1 MHNVQSLRHDE
12 SVDQSNESTFGSA
25 TSAIKKLELT
35 PLLIHGQAV
44 AASNQ
49 ATFERISPIDGQVA
63 SIAAAATLEDVDR
76 AIESAAQAFQVWSKL
91 SPTERRLRLLKAADL
106 MDQKTEQFIQIG
118 MRETGSTATWY
129 GFNVHLAANM
139 LREAAAMTT
148 QMDGSLIPSDVPG
161 NMAMGIRVPCGVV
174 VGIAPWNAP
183 IILPTRALAM
193 PLACGNTVVLK
204 ASEACPATQR
214 LIGQVLHE
222 AGLGDGVVNVITHAA
237 EDAPQIVERLISHP
251 AVKRINFTGSTKVG
265 KIIAETA
272 SKYLKPV
279 LLELGGKAPVVV
291 LNEADVDEAVNAV
304 AFGAFFNQGQICMS
318 TERVLV
324 QEGIADQFIQKLIEK
339 TRTIRAGNPSTQQYA
354 LGVLES
360 ARAAQRIQHLLEDA
374 QSKGADLPLGIH
386 IEATTMQPTL
396 VLNIQPDMALYREES
411 FGPVCTVQRFG
422 SLEEGVALA
431 NDSEYGLSAAVF
443 SQNIAQALDV
453 AKQIDSGI
461 CHINGATV
469 HDEAQMPFGGTKASG
484 YGRFGSKASIAE
496 FTELRW
502 ITIQTQPRHY
512 PI

>member
-1 MHNVQSLRHDE
+1 MQHVQLLIDGQ
-12 SVDQSNESTFGSA
+12 SVD
-25 TSAIKKLELT
+25 
-35 PLLIHGQAV
+35 
-44 AASNQ
+44 AANQ
-49 ATFERISPIDGQVA
+49 ATFERISPIDGHVA
-63 SIAAAATLEDVDR
+63 SVAAAATLEDVDR
-76 AIESAAQAFQVWSKL
+76 ALESASRAFQIWSKV

-106 MDQKTEQFIQIG
+106 MDQNTEKFIEIG
-118 MRETGSTATWY
+118 MLETGSTATWY

-148 QMDGSLIPSDVPG
+148 QIDGSLIPSDVPG
-161 NMAMGIRVPCGVV
+161 NLAMGIRVPCGVV

-183 IILPTRALAM
+183 VILPTRALAM

-204 ASEACPATQR
+204 ASEACPATHR
-214 LIGQVLHE
+214 LIGAILNE
-222 AGLGDGVVNVITHAA
+222 AGLGEGVVNVITHAPQ
-237 EDAPQIVERLISHP
+237 DAPQVVERLIKHP

-272 SKYLKPV
+272 AKHLKPV
-279 LLELGGKAPVVV
+279 LLELGGKAPVVI
-291 LNEADVDEAVNAV
+291 LNDADLDEAVNAV

-324 QEGIADQFIQKLIEK
+324 QDGIADRFIEKLIQKTASLK
-339 TRTIRAGNPSTQQYA
+339 AGNPTQQYSM

-360 ARAAQRIQHLLEDA
+360 RRAAERIQHLLEDA
-374 QSKGADLPLGIH
+374 QQKGANLPLGIQ
-386 IEATTMQPTL
+386 IQDTLMQPTL
-396 VLNIQPDMALYREES
+396 VLDIQPEMLLYREES
-411 FGPVCTVQRFG
+411 FGPVCTVQRFASIEDG
-422 SLEEGVALA
+422 IRLA
-431 NDSEYGLSAAVF
+431 NDSEFGLSSAVF
-443 SQNIAQALDV
+443 SQNFGLAMDV

-469 HDEAQMPFGGTKASG
+469 HDEAQMPFGGTKSSG

-502 ITIQTQPRHY
+502 ITVQTQPRHY

>member
-1 MHNVQSLRHDE
+1 MHNVQLKQDNTVDTSSFE
-12 SVDQSNESTFGSA
+12 SAPNVHTVQ
-25 TSAIKKLELT
+25 
-35 PLLIHGQAV
+35 LLIHGQSV
-44 AASNQ
+44 DASNQ
-49 ATFERISPIDGQVA
+49 MTFKRISPIDGQVA
-63 SIAAAATLEDVDR
+63 SIAAAATLADVDL
-76 AIESAAQAFQVWSKL
+76 AIESAAKAFPIWSKL

-106 MDQKTEQFIQIG
+106 MDARTDQFIQIG

-183 IILPTRALAM
+183 VILPTRALAM

-237 EDAPQIVERLISHP
+237 EDASQIVERLISHP
-251 AVKRINFTGSTKVG
+251 AVKRINFTGSTNVG

-272 SKYLKPV
+272 AKYLKPV

-304 AFGAFFNQGQICMS
+304 VFGAFFNQGQICMS

-324 QEGIADQFIQKLIEK
+324 QDRIADQFIEKLIEK
-339 TRTIRAGNPSTQQYA
+339 TRTIHAGNPTFKGHV

-360 ARAAQRIQHLLEDA
+360 QRAANRIQHLLEDA
-374 QSKGADLPLGIH
+374 QSQGADLPLGIH
-386 IEATTMQPTL
+386 IQNTTMQPTL
-396 VLNIQPDMALYREES
+396 VLNIQPEMLLYREES
-411 FGPVCTVQRFG
+411 FGPVCTVQRFN
-422 SLEEGVALA
+422 SVEEGIALA
-431 NDSEYGLSAAVF
+431 NDSEFGLSAAVF
-443 SQNIAQALDV
+443 SQDIAQALDV

-484 YGRFGSKASIAE
+484 YRRFGSKASIAE

-502 ITIQTQPRHY
+502 ITIQTQSRHY